1 MRILIVDDEPGVR
14 SSLRTM
20 LCADGGGEPEVD
32 EAESGQAALDLLA
45 ERPADLVITDMKM
58 PGLSGIELIER
69 LHQYAYGGEIA
80 VISGFDDYQLVRTAM
95 KLGASDYLL
104 KPVDREE
111 LAELVRGVR
120 RRRAGR
126 QVRALTQAPGDRLRV
141 QLQHSLR
148 GERAEDI
155 AGAFLLQV
163 SADMAAPAPAG
174 AELILSEYRGGRQVR
189 VWRCG
194 SEAARA
200 QALCSVEG
208 LIAFDSA
215 GVLGSLLEQACRAA
229 DDRFFDLSPQSGD
242 VQENL
247 SLAAQAF
254 ARYEEEPACAQL
266 DSLFGALCAQRGSVE
281 VARQVPAALLHQV
294 QQENSAYIRVTARH
308 ELTQD
313 DLVRVTANAPHLSV
327 VLGETKRLMQL
338 YMREVRT
345 EMASQDELHLQKA
358 IAYINEHFAD
368 DLSLTQVAQV
378 LHLHPNYFS
387 TIFTRALGVSYS
399 RYLRRVRID
408 AACRL
413 MQTTSMRLYEIAEAV
428 GYHDHLQFNRAFRH
442 EKGVPPSKYLPDQE
456 LNTPEHRND
465 CCDRCF

>member
-14 SSLRTM
+14 SSLRAM
-20 LCADGGGEPEVD
+20 LCADSSGEPEVD
-32 EAESGQAALDLLA
+32 EAGSGQAALDLLA

-69 LHQYAYGGEIA
+69 LRQYAYGGEIA

-104 KPVDREE
+104 KPIDREE
-111 LAELVRGVR
+111 LAELMRGVR

-126 QVRALTQAPGDRLRV
+126 QVRALTQTPADRLRV
-141 QLQHSLR
+141 QLQRSLH
-148 GERAEDI
+148 GERAEDM
-155 AGAFLLQV
+155 AGAFLLQLN
-163 SADMAAPAPAG
+163 ADMAAPAPAG
-174 AELILSEYRGGRQVR
+174 AELILSEYRCGRQVR

-200 QALCSVEG
+200 QALCSTEG

-215 GVLGSLLEQACRAA
+215 GVLGSLLEQACRIA
-229 DDRFFDLSPQSGD
+229 DDRFFDLPPQSGD
-242 VQENL
+242 VQALL

-266 DSLFGALCAQRGSVE
+266 DTLFGALCAERGSVE
-281 VARQVPAALLHQV
+281 AARQMPAALLHQV
-294 QQENSAYIRVTARH
+294 QQENSSYIRVMARH

-313 DLVRVTANAPHLSV
+313 DLVRVTSNAPRLST
-327 VLGETKRLMQL
+327 VLVETKRLMQL
-338 YMREVRT
+338 YMHEVQA
-345 EMASQDELHLQKA
+345 EAVAQDELHLQKA
-358 IAYINEHFAD
+358 ITYINEHFTD
-368 DLSLTQVAQV
+368 DLSLTQVSQV

-387 TIFTRALGVSYS
+387 TIFKRALGVSYS

-408 AACRL
+408 AACQL
-413 MQTTSMRLYEIAEAV
+413 MKTTHMKLYEIAEAV

-442 EKGVPPSKYLPDQE
+442 EKGIPPSKY
-456 LNTPEHRND
+456 
-465 CCDRCF
+465 

>member
-1 MRILIVDDEPGVR
+1 MRILIVDDELGVR
-14 SSLRTM
+14 SSLRAM
-20 LCADGGGEPEVD
+20 LCAEGNGPEVD
-32 EAESGQAALDLLA
+32 EAGGGQAALDLLA

-58 PGLSGIELIER
+58 PGMSGIELIER
-69 LHQYAYGGEIA
+69 LRQFAYGGEIA

-104 KPVDREE
+104 KPVDRGE
-111 LAELVRGVR
+111 LMELVRAVR
-120 RRRAGR
+120 RRHAGR
-126 QVRALTQAPGDRLRV
+126 EVRALTQAPGDRLRV
-141 QLQHSLR
+141 QLLRSLH
-148 GERAEDI
+148 GERAEDM
-155 AGAFLLQV
+155 AGWFLLRV
-163 SADMAAPAPAG
+163 SADMAAPPPAE
-174 AELILSEYRGGRQVR
+174 AELILGEYRGGRQVR

-200 QALCSVEG
+200 RALSSAQDM
-208 LIAFDSA
+208 IAFDSA

-229 DDRFFDLSPQSGD
+229 DDRFFDLPPRSGD
-242 VQENL
+242 VQELL

-254 ARYEEEPACAQL
+254 ARYEEEQACARL
-266 DSLFGALCAQRGSVE
+266 RLLFGALCAQRGSVE
-281 VARQVPAALLHQV
+281 AARQVPAALLHRV

-313 DLVRVTANAPHLSV
+313 DLVRMTSNAPHLSA
-327 VLGETKRLMQL
+327 VLGETERLMLL
-338 YMREVRT
+338 YMREVRAQT
-345 EMASQDELHLQKA
+345 VSQDELHLQKA
-358 IAYINEHFAD
+358 IAYIDEHYAS

-413 MQTTSMRLYEIAEAV
+413 MQTTHMKLYEIAEAV

-442 EKGVPPSKYLPDQE
+442 EKGIPPSKYVQGKE
-456 LNTPEHRND
+456 MR
-465 CCDRCF
+465 

>member
-20 LCADGGGEPEVD
+20 LCADGGVEPEVD

-120 RRRAGR
+120 RRCAGR

-141 QLQHSLR
+141 QLQRSLR

-163 SADMAAPAPAG
+163 STNMAAPAPAE

-194 SEAARA
+194 SESARVH
-200 QALCSVEG
+200 ALCSAEG
-208 LIAFDSA
+208 LIPFDSA

-229 DDRFFDLSPQSGD
+229 DDRFFDLPPQSGD
-242 VQENL
+242 VQALL
-247 SLAAQAF
+247 SLAAQTF
-254 ARYEEEPACAQL
+254 ARYEEEQACAQL
-266 DSLFGALCAQRGSVE
+266 DRLFGALCAQRGSVE
-281 VARQVPAALLHQV
+281 AARQAPAALLHQV
-294 QQENSAYIRVTARH
+294 QQENSSFIRVTARH
-308 ELTQD
+308 ELTPD
-313 DLVRVTANAPHLSV
+313 DLVRVTANAPHLSTI
-327 VLGETKRLMQL
+327 LGETKRLMLL
-338 YMREVRT
+338 YMREVRAET
-345 EMASQDELHLQKA
+345 ITQDELHLQKA
-358 IAYINEHFAD
+358 IAYINEHYAD

-413 MQTTSMRLYEIAEAV
+413 MQATGMRLYEIAEAV

-442 EKGVPPSKYLPDQE
+442 EKGVPPSKYSPGQQ
-456 LNTPEHRND
+456 LNTPDHRDD
-465 CCDRCF
+465 CPD

>member
-20 LCADGGGEPEVD
+20 LLAAQSGGLEVD
-32 EAESGQAALDLLA
+32 EAGGGQAALDLLA

-69 LHQYAYGGEIA
+69 LRQFAYGGEIA

-104 KPVDREE
+104 KPVDRDE
-111 LAELVRGVR
+111 LTELVCAVR
-120 RRRAGR
+120 RRHAGR
-126 QVRALTQAPGDRLRV
+126 EVRALTQAPGDRLRV
-141 QLQHSLR
+141 QLLRSLR

-163 SADMAAPAPAG
+163 SADMAAPPPAG

-189 VWRCG
+189 VWRCE
-194 SEAARA
+194 SETARA
-200 QALCSVEG
+200 QALSAAQS

-215 GVLGSLLEQACRAA
+215 GALGSLLERACRAA
-229 DDRFFDLSPQSGD
+229 DDRFFDLPPQGGD
-242 VQENL
+242 AQAML
-247 SLAAQAF
+247 LLAAQAF

-266 DSLFGALCAQRGSVE
+266 DLLFGALSAQRGSVE
-281 VARQVPAALLHQV
+281 AARQAPAVLLHRV

-313 DLVRVTANAPHLSV
+313 DLVRVTSNAPHLSA
-327 VLGETKRLMQL
+327 VLSETKRLMLL

-345 EMASQDELHLQKA
+345 QTVSQDELHLKKA
-358 IAYINEHFAD
+358 IAYIDEHYAS

-387 TIFTRALGVSYS
+387 TIFTRALGMSYS

-413 MQTTSMRLYEIAEAV
+413 MQTSHMKLYEIAEAV

-442 EKGVPPSKYLPDQE
+442 EKGIPPSKYAQ
-456 LNTPEHRND
+456 
-465 CCDRCF
+465 DRGAR

>member
-1 MRILIVDDEPGVR
+1 MRILLVDDEPGVR
-14 SSLRTM
+14 SSLRAM
-20 LCADGGGEPEVD
+20 LCADGGGELEVD
-32 EAESGQAALDLLA
+32 EAGGGQAALDLLA

-69 LHQYAYGGEIA
+69 LRQYAYGGEVA

-104 KPVDREE
+104 KPIDRDE
-111 LAELVRGVR
+111 LTELVRGVR

-126 QVRALTQAPGDRLRV
+126 EVRALTQAPGDRLRM
-141 QLQHSLR
+141 QLQRSLR

-163 SADMAAPAPAG
+163 STDMAAPAPG
-174 AELILSEYRGGRQVR
+174 EAELILSEYRGGRQVR

-200 QALCSVEG
+200 QALCADRE

-215 GVLGSLLEQACRAA
+215 GVLGSLLERACRAA
-229 DDRFFDLSPQSGD
+229 DDRFFDLPARSGD
-242 VQENL
+242 AQEAL
-247 SLAAQAF
+247 ALAARAF
-254 ARYEEEPACAQL
+254 ACYEEETACAQI
-266 DSLFGALCAQRGSVE
+266 DALFGALCAEHGSVE
-281 VARQVPAALLHQV
+281 AARQMPAALLHRV
-294 QQENSAYIRVTARH
+294 QQENSACIRVTARH
-308 ELTQD
+308 ELTRD
-313 DLVRVTANAPHLSV
+313 DLVRTTSGAPSLSA
-327 VLGETKRLMQL
+327 VLGETKRLMLL
-338 YMREVRT
+338 YMREVRAET
-345 EMASQDELHLQKA
+345 VSQDEQHLQKA
-358 IAYINEHFAD
+358 IAYINEHYAS

-413 MQTTSMRLYEIAEAV
+413 MQTSSMKLYEIAEAV

-442 EKGVPPSKYLPDQE
+442 EKGVPPSKYSPD
-456 LNTPEHRND
+456 R
-465 CCDRCF
+465 

>member
-14 SSLRTM
+14 SSLRAM
-20 LCADGGGEPEVD
+20 LCAEGGGEPEVD
-32 EAESGQAALDLLA
+32 EAGSGQAALDLLA

-69 LHQYAYGGEIA
+69 LRQYAYGGEIA
-80 VISGFDDYQLVRTAM
+80 VISGFDDYHLVRTAM

-141 QLQHSLR
+141 QLQRSLR

-163 SADMAAPAPAG
+163 STNIAAPAPAE

-194 SEAARA
+194 SESARVH
-200 QALCSVEG
+200 ALCSAEG
-208 LIAFDSA
+208 LAAFDSA

-229 DDRFFDLSPQSGD
+229 DDRFFDLPPQNGD
-242 VQENL
+242 VQELL
-247 SLAAQAF
+247 SLAAQTC
-254 ARYEEEPACAQL
+254 ARYEEEQACAQL
-266 DSLFGALCAQRGSVE
+266 DRLFGALCAQRGSVE
-281 VARQVPAALLHQV
+281 AARQVPAALLHQV

-308 ELTQD
+308 ELTPD
-313 DLVRVTANAPHLSV
+313 DLVRVTANAPHLSTM
-327 VLGETKRLMQL
+327 LGETKRLMLL
-338 YMREVRT
+338 YMREVRAET
-345 EMASQDELHLQKA
+345 VTQDELHLQKA
-358 IAYINEHFAD
+358 IAYINEHYAD

-413 MQTTSMRLYEIAEAV
+413 MQTTGMRLYEIAEAV

-442 EKGVPPSKYLPDQE
+442 EKGVPPSKYSPGQQ
-456 LNTPEHRND
+456 LNTPDRRDD
-465 CCDRCF
+465 CPD